1 MTKIYHPQRLNDYVG
16 DIIQAIERIF
26 SYVEDADAAAFAA
39 SNIVQDAVL
48 HNLEVIG
55 EAGHQ
60 IEKHFP
66 EFAEAH
72 PELPLK
78 NSYQMRNIV
87 VHGYF
92 MVDMATI
99 WDTIEKD
106 LPGYY
111 DDIKRIQS
119 RLDEPALS
127 EKPHSGA
134 SQPQ

>member
-1 MTKIYHPQRLNDYVG
+1 MKKFYALQRLNDYVG
-16 DIIQAIERIF
+16 DIIKAIERIF
-26 SYVEDADAAAFAA
+26 SYVENVDAVTFA
-39 SNIVQDAVL
+39 SSDIVQDAVL

-92 MVDMATI
+92 MVDLDTI

-111 DDIKRIQS
+111 EDIKSIQS
-119 RLDEPALS
+119 RLVNEPEEPA
-127 EKPHSGA
+127 
-134 SQPQ
+134 